1 MEVYHLTYPVKCPV
15 CSQRVF
21 DIVDV
26 MVGCI
31 EYKCP
36 KCKKVSRYIQQP
48 GAITKHIPP
57 QADKVPAN

>member
-1 MEVYHLTYPVKCPV
+1 MEVYQVTYPVKCPV

-21 DIVDV
+21 DVVDR

-36 KCKKVSRYIQQP
+36 KCKKVSRFVQKA
-48 GAITKHIPP
+48 GVTVKHTPL
-57 QADKVPAN
+57 QAEKMPAN